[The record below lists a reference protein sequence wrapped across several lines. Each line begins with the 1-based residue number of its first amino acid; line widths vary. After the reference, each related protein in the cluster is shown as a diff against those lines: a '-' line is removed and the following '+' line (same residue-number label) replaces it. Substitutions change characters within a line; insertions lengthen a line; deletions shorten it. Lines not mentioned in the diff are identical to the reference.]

1 MSERHHVSV
10 KGSLLAILT
19 LGPAYGLQ
27 IRDELTVRA
36 PHRAGINVGQIYGT
50 LDRLLTAGLVRS
62 AGLTEDS
69 LPLYELSA
77 DGVEFAASW
86 TTGPEQAQAP
96 DWIDMQDQLLITASL
111 PGSADDVRALLVGY
125 REAWSSWAESA
136 EIPEAPHAAQPFV
149 TAARAAQAEAALAW
163 IDRVGAELAS
173 GRAVER
179 AARPLRPR
187 RGRKPTRGVSA

>member
-27 IRDELTVRA
+27 IRDELTLRA

-50 LDRLLTAGLVRS
+50 LDRLLTAGLLRS
-62 AGLTEDS
+62 AGLTEDA
-69 LPLYELSA
+69 LPLYELSDA
-77 DGVEFAASW
+77 GIALAETW
-86 TTGPEQAQAP
+86 TTEPEQVQAP

-111 PGSADDVRALLVGY
+111 PGSAENVRALLVGY
-125 REAWSSWAESA
+125 RAAWSAWAEVTS
-136 EIPEAPHAAQPFV
+136 ETDPAPAALPFV
-149 TAARAAQAEAALAW
+149 AAARSAQTEAALAW
-163 IDRVGAELAS
+163 IDRVGPELAS
-173 GRAVER
+173 GRALER

-187 RGRKPTRGVSA
+187 RGRKPTRGVTA